1 MILFETL
8 NQPYILI
15 LLIIFGFLSG
25 FLFDFAY
32 IISFLCNENKIVKN
46 IFQFFA
52 VFFSFFIL
60 FLLNLNINYGQFRV
74 YIFVVFFFFLFI
86 QRITVGKL
94 IAKTKIWCYN
104 TFKKLTKLILK
115 VEENGQRKNKS

>member
-8 NQPYILI
+8 NQPNI
-15 LLIIFGFLSG
+15 LLFLVIFGFLSG

-32 IISFLCNENKIVKN
+32 IISFLCNNNKIVEN
-46 IFQFFA
+46 IVQFFA
-52 VFFSFFIL
+52 IFFSFLIL
-60 FLLNLNINYGQFRV
+60 FFVNLKTNYGQFRV
-74 YIFVVFFFFLFI
+74 YIFVVFFLFLSI

-94 IAKTKIWCYN
+94 IAKSKIWCYN
-104 TFKKLTKLILK
+104 TFKKITKTILK